1 MYRSHGGAGVISGV
15 VSSANVA
22 ATPIVSSVLT
32 SVARRPTEYH
42 ESSGLA
48 ASTARPQRNMT
59 SVSPPAPTS
68 SRKSTGPMLR
78 PSAKTAFARCACN
91 AKRNTCFASAGR
103 RLRRR

>member
-1 MYRSHGGAGVISGV
+1 MISGV

-48 ASTARPQRNMT
+48 AAPARPQRN
-59 SVSPPAPTS
+59 
-68 SRKSTGPMLR
+68 R
-78 PSAKTAFARCACN
+78 
-91 AKRNTCFASAGR
+91 
-103 RLRRR
+103 